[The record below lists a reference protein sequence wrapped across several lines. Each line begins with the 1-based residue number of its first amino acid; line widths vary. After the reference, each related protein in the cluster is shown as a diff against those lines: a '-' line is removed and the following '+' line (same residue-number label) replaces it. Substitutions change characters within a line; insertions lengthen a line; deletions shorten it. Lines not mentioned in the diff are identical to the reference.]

1 MNTIPKVLLI
11 VLLPILLVG
20 VVWFYYSDS
29 KAKLPAL
36 DESIATSYNSNMP
49 DADKLF
55 DKSAVEELSDD
66 NLLDTLRRYINRV
79 EIFSGEDKI
88 SQEKATT
95 QYQQLINAFSPIFID
110 RTESYLSSPHESWP
124 EAKLRGFKSGI
135 SEIERLTNSY
145 DVSNSYSSQC
155 NKILTTLSLYYRG
168 WGVINNPKYNDN
180 RGLPDLQDKLT
191 TIKECQANEYLKNNS
206 SFNARLADAPSKLRA
221 SHSDYV
227 ESECD
232 KLLDQM
238 ENPYMENI
246 YLYNRIEKSDA
257 VVDRN
262 RVRKDKIDQLL
273 SDYSSAWDRKHD
285 EYDYYNSIDKDLY
298 TR

>member
-20 VVWFYYSDS
+20 VVWFYYSDTE
-29 KAKLPAL
+29 AKLPAL
-36 DESIATSYNSNMP
+36 DESIASSYNSYMP

-55 DKSAVEELSDD
+55 DKSAVEQLSDD

-95 QYQQLINAFSPIFID
+95 QYQQLIDAYSSIFID
-110 RTESYLSSPHESWP
+110 RTESYLSSPQESWP

-168 WGVINNPKYNDN
+168 WGVINNPKYK
-180 RGLPDLQDKLT
+180 GLSNLQNKRT
-191 TIKECQANEYLKNNS
+191 TIRECQANEYIKNNR
-206 SFNARLADAPSKLRA
+206 SFNAQLADAPSKLKD
-221 SHSDYV
+221 SHSKYV
-227 ESECD
+227 ESKCEE
-232 KLLDQM
+232 LLDQM
-238 ENPYMENI
+238 ENPYMENV
-246 YLYNRIEKSDA
+246 YQYNRIEKSAA

-262 RVRKDKIDQLL
+262 RARKDQIDQLL
-273 SDYSSAWDRKHD
+273 SDYRSAWGTEHSKHD
-285 EYDYYNSIDKDLY
+285 DYNSIDEDLY

>member
-29 KAKLPAL
+29 EAKLPAL
-36 DESIATSYNSNMP
+36 DESITASYNSYMP

-95 QYQQLINAFSPIFID
+95 HYQQLIDAYSSIFVD
-110 RTESYLSSPHESWP
+110 RTESYLSSPQESWP
-124 EAKLRGFKSGI
+124 KAKLRGFKSGI
-135 SEIERLTNSY
+135 SEIERLTNNY

-155 NKILTTLSLYYRG
+155 NKILATLSLYYRG
-168 WGVINNPKYNDN
+168 WGVINHPKYKGLSNLQNN
-180 RGLPDLQDKLT
+180 RT
-191 TIKECQANEYLKNNS
+191 TIRECQANEYIKNNR
-206 SFNARLADAPSKLRA
+206 SFNAQLAKVPDKLRD
-221 SHSDYV
+221 SHSKYV
-227 ESECD
+227 ESQCYN
-232 KLLDQM
+232 LLDQM
-238 ENPYMENI
+238 EDPYVES
-246 YLYNRIEKSDA
+246 YSRYSQRERSAA

-262 RVRKDKIDQLL
+262 RALKDQIDQLL
-273 SDYSSAWDRKHD
+273 SDYRSAWGTEHS
-285 EYDYYNSIDKDLY
+285 EYDFYNSIDRSLY
-298 TR
+298 AR

>member
-20 VVWFYYSDS
+20 VVWFYYSDTE
-29 KAKLPAL
+29 AKLPAL
-36 DESIATSYNSNMP
+36 DESIASSYNSYMP

-95 QYQQLINAFSPIFID
+95 QYQQLIDAYSSIFID
-110 RTESYLSSPHESWP
+110 RTENYLSSPQESWP

-155 NKILTTLSLYYRG
+155 SEIRTTLSLYYRG
-168 WGVINNPKYNDN
+168 RKVIKDPIY
-180 RGLPDLQDKLT
+180 RGPSNLQNKRA
-191 TIKECQANEYLKNNS
+191 TIRECQANEYIKNNR
-206 SFNARLADAPSKLRA
+206 SFNAQLAKVPDKLRD
-221 SHSDYV
+221 SHSKSV
-227 ESECD
+227 ESQCD

-246 YLYNRIEKSDA
+246 YQYNRIEKSAA

-262 RVRKDKIDQLL
+262 RARKDQINQLL
-273 SDYSSAWDRKHD
+273 SDYRSAWGTEHNK
-285 EYDYYNSIDKDLY
+285 YDDYNSIDKDLY